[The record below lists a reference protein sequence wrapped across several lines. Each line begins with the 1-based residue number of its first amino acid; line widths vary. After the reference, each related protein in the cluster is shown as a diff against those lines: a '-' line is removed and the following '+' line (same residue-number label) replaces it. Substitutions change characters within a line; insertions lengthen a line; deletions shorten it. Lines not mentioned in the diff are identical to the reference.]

1 MTESY
6 LIIHI
11 RIIGVCFILLGLVH
25 VIFPSYFNWKNELN
39 KLSLIN
45 RQMMQFH
52 TFFIA
57 LMIMLIGLLCL
68 TSASELVGS
77 KLGKILSIGFAVF
90 WTCRLFVQ
98 FFGYSSALW
107 KNKPFET
114 VVHVFF
120 SVLWVYVSTV
130 FWLNGLG

>member
-1 MTESY
+1 MC
-6 LIIHI
+6 IRD
-11 RIIGVCFILLGLVH
+11 RIIGVCFILLALVH
-25 VIFPSYFNWKNELN
+25 VIFPSYFNWKNELS

-45 RQMMQFH
+45 RQMMWVH

-57 LMIMLIGLLCL
+57 LMVLLIGLLCL
-68 TSASELVGS
+68 TSAFDLVNS
-77 KLGKILSIGFAVF
+77 KLGKFLSIGLAIF
-90 WTCRLFVQ
+90 WTCRLFIQ

-107 KNKPFET
+107 KNKSFET
-114 VVHVFF
+114 VVHVSF